1 MKEVPDSPASSRSN
15 DSNRQ
20 VNQDEYDY
28 TDYPEETEY
37 IDSEYI
43 GDSEYAEN
51 ECGEEDEMLGEEPQ
65 EEDYP
70 DPPNFEQILANMHEG
85 LPYEE
90 NFDSMPRNNAAKNY
104 NLHPNKYLPT
114 HTIADSAQGS
124 RESFNKQDEEDN
136 GNADN
141 IARDDDDDVIHYG
154 FPRPG
159 KKPDFYSGYTSNL
172 ESQDLDYGTLSGID
186 NMSVSMGG
194 YTSTNASMSDISG
207 LCEIDDSEVNL
218 GDNDSNDE
226 LEASAK
232 LLAKYSKSNSH
243 THTQV

>member
-1 MKEVPDSPASSRSN
+1 MKEVPDSPTSSRSN

-28 TDYPEETEY
+28 TDYPDETEY

-114 HTIADSAQGS
+114 HTMADSAQGS
-124 RESFNKQDEEDN
+124 RESFNRPEEEDN
-136 GNADN
+136 GNAGN

-159 KKPDFYSGYTSNL
+159 KKPDFYSGYTNNL

-218 GDNDSNDE
+218 SDNDSNDE

-232 LLAKYSKSNSH
+232 LLAKYSKSRSH